1 MYNSSIFDSATESTV
16 NAASTSTTLPND
28 TTTLTS
34 LTSSRVN
41 TAKFSPTLMPATA
54 AGDDDIDWHSKDEN
68 DQDVVMRDKG
78 TKQGKP
84 VSMIELKPLDS

>member
-41 TAKFSPTLMPATA
+41 TTKFSPTLMPATA

-78 TKQGKP
+78 TKQG
-84 VSMIELKPLDS
+84 